1 MSHFTV
7 AVFHRPD
14 QDIETLMAPYDEN
27 LRVEPYVEFTR
38 EEAIAYARK
47 HYKSVADMSDDRCY
61 AYMAEDYK
69 TDAEGN
75 LLSTYNPKSKW
86 DWWTEGGR
94 WAGMLKVGG
103 KKVDSAR
110 VADIDF
116 TPDPLE
122 YEAAL
127 RYWDVVVEHQ
137 EKRPGE
143 EYVSL
148 YGEQYYLD
156 YYGDRET
163 YARYMTQFSTYAVV
177 TPDGEWHEKGRMGW
191 FGASSETPD
200 EARDWEEHY
209 RERFLDTAEADW
221 VLTIVDCHI

>member
-14 QDIETLMAPYDEN
+14 QDIEKLLAPYDEN
-27 LRVEPYVEFTR
+27 LRVEPYVKFTR

-47 HYKSVADMSDDRCY
+47 QYKSVADMSDDSCY

-94 WAGMLKVGG
+94 WADMLKVDG

-209 RERFLDTAEADW
+209 RERFLDTADPDW
-221 VLTIVDCHI
+221 ILTIVDCHI

>member
-14 QDIETLMAPYDEN
+14 QDIETLLAPYDET

-94 WAGMLKVGG
+94 WAGMLKVDG

-209 RERFLDTAEADW
+209 RERFLDSAEADW
-221 VLTIVDCHI
+221 LLTIVDCHI

>member
-14 QDIETLMAPYDEN
+14 QDIEKLLAPYDEN
-27 LRVEPYVEFTR
+27 LRVEPYVKFTR

-47 HYKSVADMSDDRCY
+47 QYKSVADMSDDSCY

>member
-14 QDIETLMAPYDEN
+14 QDIETLLAPYDET

-94 WAGMLKVGG
+94 WAGLLKVDG

>member
-143 EYVSL
+143 DYLSL

-156 YYGDRET
+156 YYEDRET

-200 EARDWEEHY
+200 EARDWEEYY

>member
-14 QDIETLMAPYDEN
+14 QDIETLLAPYDEN

-47 HYKSVADMSDDRCY
+47 HYKSVADMSDDSCY

-137 EKRPGE
+137 EKCPGE
-143 EYVSL
+143 EYFSL

-209 RERFLDTAEADW
+209 RERFLDSAEADW
-221 VLTIVDCHI
+221 LLTIVDCHI

>member
-14 QDIETLMAPYDEN
+14 QDIETLLAPYDET

-94 WAGMLKVGG
+94 WADMLKVDG

-177 TPDGEWHEKGRMGW
+177 TPDGEWHEKGSMGW
-191 FGASSETPD
+191 WGFSSETPD
-200 EARDWEEHY
+200 EAKDWDEHF
-209 RERFLDTAEADW
+209 RERFLDTADPDW
-221 VLTIVDCHI
+221 ILTIVDCHI

>member
-14 QDIETLMAPYDEN
+14 QDIETLLAPYDET

-94 WAGMLKVGG
+94 WAGMLKVDG

-110 VADIDF
+110 VTDIDF

-209 RERFLDTAEADW
+209 RERFLDSAEADW
-221 VLTIVDCHI
+221 LLNIVDCHI

>member
-14 QDIETLMAPYDEN
+14 QDIETLLAPYDET

-61 AYMAEDYK
+61 AYMAEDYT

-94 WAGMLKVGG
+94 WAGMLKVDG

-209 RERFLDTAEADW
+209 RERFLDSAEADW
-221 VLTIVDCHI
+221 LLTIVDCHI

>member
-14 QDIETLMAPYDEN
+14 QDIETLLAPYDEN

-94 WAGMLKVGG
+94 WAGMLKVDG

-209 RERFLDTAEADW
+209 RERFLDSAEADW
-221 VLTIVDCHI
+221 LVTIVDCHI

>member
-14 QDIETLMAPYDEN
+14 QDIETLLAPYDET

-94 WAGMLKVGG
+94 WAGMLKVDG

-122 YEAAL
+122 YDAAL

>member
-14 QDIETLMAPYDEN
+14 QDIETLLAPYDET

-94 WAGMLKVGG
+94 WAGMLKVDG

-156 YYGDRET
+156 YYRDRET
-163 YARYMTQFSTYAVV
+163 YTRYMTQFSTYAVV

>member
-14 QDIETLMAPYDEN
+14 QDIETLLAPYDET

-47 HYKSVADMSDDRCY
+47 HYKSVADMSDDSCY

-94 WAGMLKVGG
+94 WADMLKVDG

-163 YARYMTQFSTYAVV
+163 YVRYMTQFSTYAVV

>member
-14 QDIETLMAPYDEN
+14 QDIETLLAPYDET

-94 WAGMLKVGG
+94 WAGMLKVDG

>member
-14 QDIETLMAPYDEN
+14 QDIETLLAPYDET